1 MMGRKAILLA
11 CALSATASAGAS
23 AASLSVLPE
32 AIGGGNDFASDMAAE
47 FGAGNVGYGVLTGV
61 DAGGGSTFFFTRWG
75 SESGYVNTFTADN
88 GTTSGSLVES
98 ADPWGC
104 GGSAAGCGDAA
115 PLQFSLAFSGVL
127 DAGAFKFTSNK
138 GAPSQIGHTGM
149 GLYYA
154 LDNSFSYAFLS
165 YDDDGA
171 GPDDNHDDFVVK
183 VSASGLNVTPVPLPA
198 TAWLFLSALG
208 GFVTFGRRKA
218 RS

>member
-1 MMGRKAILLA
+1 
-11 CALSATASAGAS
+11 
-23 AASLSVLPE
+23 
-32 AIGGGNDFASDMAAE
+32 
-47 FGAGNVGYGVLTGV
+47 
-61 DAGGGSTFFFTRWG
+61 
-75 SESGYVNTFTADN
+75 
-88 GTTSGSLVES
+88 
-98 ADPWGC
+98 
-104 GGSAAGCGDAA
+104 
-115 PLQFSLAFSGVL
+115 
-127 DAGAFKFTSNK
+127 
-138 GAPSQIGHTGM
+138 M

-208 GFVTFGRRKA
+208 GFVTLGRRKA